1 MKKVVKKLVVIIIA
15 IIVTICTYIFANGYI
30 LYKQT
35 IKEVSISD
43 KVEQIRQSEKFVSI
57 NEIPETYKNAVIAVE
72 DHRYKEHG
80 AIDVIAIGRALVSN
94 AKNKELVEGGTTI
107 TQQVA
112 KNLYFMENLNDS
124 IDRKIAEIL
133 ISIKLEKSYSKDE
146 ILELYINDIYYGDG
160 YYCIKDACEGYFKKL
175 PSEMNL
181 YECTLLAGIPNAPSV
196 YSPNVNPTLSKK
208 RQEKVIKSMVE
219 YGYLTQDEADAINL
233 NEYYER

>member
-1 MKKVVKKLVVIIIA
+1 MKKIIKNTLIIIIA
-15 IIVTICTYIFANGYI
+15 TLLTIGIYIFANGYI

-35 IKEVSISD
+35 IKKISISD

-57 NEIPETYKNAVIAVE
+57 NEIPQDYKNAVIAVE
-72 DHRYKEHG
+72 DHRFNEHG
-80 AIDVIAIGRALVSN
+80 AVDVIAIGRALTSN
-94 AKNKELVEGGTTI
+94 IKNKELVEGGSTI

-133 ISIKLEKSYSKDE
+133 ISIKLEKNYSKNE
-146 ILELYINDIYYGDG
+146 ILELYVNDIYYGDG
-160 YYCIKDACEGYFKKL
+160 YYCIKDACKGYFNKT

-196 YSPNVNPTLSKK
+196 YSPNVNPDLSKK
-208 RQEKVIKSMVE
+208 RQEKVIKSMVQ
-219 YGYLTQDEADAINL
+219 YGYLTQEEADKINL
-233 NEYYER
+233 NEYYEK